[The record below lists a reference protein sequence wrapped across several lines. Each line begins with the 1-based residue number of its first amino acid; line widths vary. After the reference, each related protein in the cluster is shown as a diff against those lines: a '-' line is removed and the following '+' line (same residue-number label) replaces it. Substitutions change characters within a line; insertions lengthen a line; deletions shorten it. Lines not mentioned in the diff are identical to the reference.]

1 VIPVRKFL
9 AIMLMGGALI
19 VSASAAFAQDNMGID
34 QPAVGQ
40 TNQTSPYTVDQQ
52 ATPFASNTQAQ

>member
-19 VSASAAFAQDNMGID
+19 VSASAAFAQDNMGTD

-40 TNQTSPYTVDQQ
+40 SDQTSPYTVDQQ